1 MKCSEFKTQALLLLD
16 HRLDEAVRQALEKH
30 RQGCRTCS
38 EHVEKLA
45 WLWQAEL
52 PAQDASPAFRQRVM
66 ARLQS
71 ESPRPSRMAE
81 LWEDRLLPALR
92 PVALVML
99 TLVSIFL
106 GRWLATPTAALNGNG
121 TESQDML
128 SIEYFEALLQE
139 SLPAVYLSLGE
150 ENDE

>member
-16 HRLDEAVRQALEKH
+16 HRLDEAVHQELEKH
-30 RQGCRTCS
+30 RQECRTCS
-38 EHVEKLA
+38 EHYEKLA
-45 WLWQAEL
+45 RVWQAEL
-52 PAQDASPAFRQRVM
+52 PGFDASPAFRQHVM

-71 ESPRPSRMAE
+71 GPRRPARMAE
-81 LWEDRLLPALR
+81 LWEDLLLPALR

-99 TLVSIFL
+99 MLVSIFL

-121 TESQDML
+121 TETQDML
-128 SIEYFEALLQE
+128 SIEYFEALSQE